1 MGRFEIFDR
10 AGSKSV
16 HGRPYPAVNMRRG
29 SFVFNRLALDELG
42 VDAGDA
48 LTIQFNRAEGLIAFE
63 RPRPDYAPSM
73 SAKLAR
79 TPKSSDVTLQMGQ
92 FLRWAGIDIGKA
104 KGIYRLGYDEKT
116 QLHMFSLP
124 AGSWEKPQTV
134 LEAPPAVRGRL
145 RRAAGLA
152 AD

>member
-1 MGRFEIFDR
+1 MTPE
-10 AGSKSV
+10 
-16 HGRPYPAVNMRRG
+16 
-29 SFVFNRLALDELG
+29 EL
-42 VDAGDA
+42 
-48 LTIQFNRAEGLIAFE
+48 E
-63 RPRPDYAPSM
+63 
-73 SAKLAR
+73 
-79 TPKSSDVTLQMGQ
+79 
-92 FLRWAGIDIGKA
+92 
-104 KGIYRLGYDEKT
+104 LGYDEKT